1 MKNEKLFKVLDV
13 VVKIASIVAT
23 VAQIVS
29 NTFKDQ
35 EQASSISQE
44 DAHIIKDFM
53 NQELK

>member
-1 MKNEKLFKVLDV
+1 MKNENLFKVLDV

-29 NTFKDQ
+29 NTFKSQ
-35 EQASSISQE
+35 EQVSSMSQE
-44 DAHIIKDFM
+44 EAHIIKDFM

>member
-1 MKNEKLFKVLDV
+1 MKNEKLFKLLDV

-29 NTFKDQ
+29 NTFKSQ
-35 EQASSISQE
+35 EQVSSISQE
-44 DAHIIKDFM
+44 EAHIIKDFM